1 VVGQWLGEADGKGRF
16 ECCEVWVGAWQGNG
30 CGLAVRTEWI
40 ETSEKVEIVEV
51 GVSEEGIGTV
61 RFFGSLIHPVW
72 EQVCPN
78 DKLRQR

>member
-1 VVGQWLGEADGKGRF
+1 MGEADGKCRL

-40 ETSEKVEIVEV
+40 ETGEEVEIVEV
-51 GVSEEGIGTV
+51 GVPEEGIGTV
-61 RFFGSLIHPVW
+61 RLFGNLIHPVW